1 MLYFISSD
9 HTSLIISRKCM
20 KNCTNSPK
28 FVKNA
33 QNARSGPW
41 WDRTRPKLGLETTTI
56 VFSIQ
61 IGFRNRTNL
70 LLILKSRFCWT
81 QLICG
86 VLVDAL
92 ENCCS
97 HFKLI
102 LCCFWFIISSI
113 PNFIMKFSMLV
124 GFGWSG

>member
-1 MLYFISSD
+1 MNE
-9 HTSLIISRKCM
+9 K
-20 KNCTNSPK
+20 PQK
-28 FVKNA
+28 FTKNA

-81 QLICG
+81 QLLPYATLVSSWLRDLWGHFPHFPREGCPKG
-86 VLVDAL
+86 V
-92 ENCCS
+92 
-97 HFKLI
+97 
-102 LCCFWFIISSI
+102 
-113 PNFIMKFSMLV
+113 
-124 GFGWSG
+124 